1 MKDLYELYGDD
12 FVCISWYLNGGYDI
26 PESSQRFSWYGFSGT
41 PSAMF
46 DGLEGSVG
54 GYPSGSMFDTYD
66 PMVQGRFAVPSPVE
80 IMAAYTNIGN
90 QGSVSV
96 NIQSTEAIP
105 SGNYDI
111 EFVVIENYA
120 HDQINMARVVLA
132 SEPLTISG
140 PGESQVVTRDF
151 TLDAGWVTEN
161 VRVVVFVQDQTNP
174 HDVLQA
180 TYSVADYAG
189 VVNVDTD
196 PNGLSAPWHLSGPE
210 GFDMNGTG
218 DASMFVFTAGD
229 YTLTWLDVE
238 YWETPTPVST
248 IQTLVEDG
256 EIDFAGYYTGGL
268 FAADTTGELGDAG
281 SAQGVAAIDYDLDGD
296 IDIHVIRDGVADM
309 LLENNGG
316 SFTNI
321 AGGTLLG
328 DTGAG
333 RAVTWADYDNDGDMD
348 AYLSKDGLANVLLT
362 NDGGVFSS
370 VTSYGLNNVDAG
382 MGASWVDYDHDGL
395 LDLYLVNNGT
405 DNKLFHAYGDP
416 GIGQWIFLAGSAT
429 VADSGPGMTGVW
441 SDYDNDGDQDLFV
454 VNYLGANLLF
464 DNDPQYGFFDATGSG
479 ALPNIGR
486 GTGAAWG
493 DYDND
498 GDMDLYFA
506 NDGAADIFCEYHGG
520 SFNQQIGAPL
530 GDTGNT
536 KGVAW
541 GDFDNDGDL
550 DLYLAKHGQYDRILR
565 NDAGTFVEVALG
577 VNETGGNANGMAW
590 ADFNDDG
597 KLDAYVA
604 NDNGQNVMLVN
615 GVDNGN
621 HWLKVKLTGDT
632 VNKSAVGAR
641 VTVTAGGRTMVREV
655 TTSTGYLSQAPLMLH
670 FGLGAATTVDA
681 MTVYWPGEGTTDVTV
696 AAVDQLINVNQGGG
710 PSAVDPA
717 PSRFALHQC
726 YPNPFNPST
735 TISYELPQAGEVTLR
750 LYDVSGSLITTLKNG
765 VVEAAGL
772 NSVVWNGTDD
782 SGKTVSAGVYFCNLK
797 SGSHEATVR
806 MVMVK

>member
-1 MKDLYELYGDD
+1 MGNEFDADE
-12 FVCISWYLNGGYDI
+12 FVGITWYTGGSFGI
-26 PESSQRFSWYGFSGT
+26 PEGSSRFSWYGFSGT

-46 DGLEGSVG
+46 DGTESVVG
-54 GYPSGSMFDTYD
+54 GASSGSMIGTYR
-66 PMVQGRFAVPSPVE
+66 PIVNSHLAVDSPIT
-80 IMAAYTNIGN
+80 IMAGYATLGN
-90 QGSVSV
+90 EVSISAT
-96 NIQSTEAIP
+96 IQSTATIP
-105 SGNYDI
+105 SGNYTI
-111 EFVVIENYA
+111 NFVVVENGA
-120 HDQINMARVVLA
+120 HGALNLAREVLT
-132 SEPLTISG
+132 SEPLTLSG
-140 PGESQVVTRDF
+140 PGESQAVSRSF
-151 TLDAGWVTEN
+151 TLNSGWNEEN
-161 VRVVVFVQDQTNP
+161 VRIVVFVQDQTSP

-180 TYSVADYAG
+180 AYSVADYAG
-189 VVNVDTD
+189 IITVDTD
-196 PNGLSAPWHLSGPE
+196 PNGLAAPWNITGPA
-210 GFDMNGTG
+210 GFDMTSAG
-218 DASMFVFTAGD
+218 DASLYVFDTGD
-229 YTLTWLDVE
+229 YTLTWLEVE
-238 YWETPTPVST
+238 YWETPTPAYST
-248 IQTLVEDG
+248 QTLVEDG

-268 FAADTTGELGDAG
+268 FVADTTGDLGDAG
-281 SAQGVAAIDYDLDGD
+281 SAQGISAIDYDLDGD

-316 SFTNI
+316 SFTDV
-321 AGGTLLG
+321 ATGLLA

-333 RAVTWADYDNDGDMD
+333 RAATWADYDNDGDMD

-362 NDGGVFSS
+362 NSDGVYTG

-382 MGASWVDYDHDGL
+382 MGVSWVDYDHDGL
-395 LDLYLVNNGT
+395 VDLYLVKNGT

-429 VADSGPGMTGVW
+429 VAESGPGMNGVW
-441 SDYDNDGDQDLFV
+441 SDYDNDGDQDLYV
-454 VNYLGANLLF
+454 VNYLAANVLY

-498 GDMDLYFA
+498 GDMDIYFA
-506 NDGAADIFCEYHGG
+506 NDGAADIFCEYNNA

-530 GDTGNT
+530 GNT
-536 KGVAW
+536 DNTRGVAW

-550 DLYLAKHGQYDRILR
+550 DLYMAKHGQYDRILR
-565 NDAGTFVEVALG
+565 NDDGTFVEMALG
-577 VNETGGNANGMAW
+577 WDETGGNANGMAW

-597 KLDAYVA
+597 KLDVYVA
-604 NDNGQNVMLVN
+604 NDNSQNVLLMN

-641 VTVTAGGRTMVREV
+641 VTIQAGGRTMVREV
-655 TTSTGYLSQAPLMLH
+655 TTSTGYLSQAPLVLH
-670 FGLGAATTVDA
+670 FGLGAATTVDN
-681 MTVYWPGEGTTDVTV
+681 MMVYWPGEVHTTVTV
-696 AAVDQLINVNQGGG
+696 TEVDQLINVNQSGE
-710 PSAVDPA
+710 PSAVDLT

-735 TISYELPQAGEVTLR
+735 TISYELPQAGEVTLK

-797 SGSHEATVR
+797 SGSHVATVR